1 MWADGWHLGNRR
13 VRTHP
18 GRDQPGI
25 WRQRVLQTLRDWDGK
40 QWEARCVSLL
50 RMRYKQPGQF
60 ERIPSADQGDLGI
73 EGFSHDGCVYQ
84 CYAPDGPLPTR
95 DRYERQRDKLTEDVG
110 KLATNQAELIAV
122 LGGVVIRLYAFMT
135 PTHDSR
141 RLNRHAKTKA
151 ADIRAMCLA
160 HCAEDFDIVIQTE
173 EDYAVE
179 QRELMDLGLNK
190 LHLTRVPM
198 PEAAVHSYCTS
209 NPDLIA
215 TIDGKLAN
223 IPGLGTSER
232 TALRMKLLRQKLIAD
247 NKLSEIRG
255 HNAPA
260 WERIQ
265 GMRADREAT
274 LEIESV
280 LSTEDP
286 GMLIAHTAQNY
297 RDCLRASM
305 TFLTESDASDLA
317 WGTTTD
323 WLAECPLDFRTGS
336 AL

>member
-1 MWADGWHLGNRR
+1 
-13 VRTHP
+13 VP
-18 GRDQPGI
+18 
-25 WRQRVLQTLRDWDGK
+25 QTPLDWDGK
-40 QWEARCVSLL
+40 GWEERCVSLL

-60 ERIPSADQGDLGI
+60 ERVPSTDQGDLGI
-73 EGFSHDGCVYQ
+73 EGFSHDGCAYQ
-84 CYAPDGPLPTR
+84 CYAPNTLLPTK

-110 KLATNQAELIAV
+110 KLITNQAELIAI
-122 LGGVVIRLYAFMT
+122 LGGVVIRVYAFMT

-151 ADIRAMCLA
+151 ADIRAKFLP
-160 HCAEDFDIVIQTE
+160 HCADDFDIVIQTE

-179 QRELMDLGLNK
+179 HRELMDLGLHK

-215 TIDGKLAN
+215 TIDGKLAKV
-223 IPGLGTSER
+223 PGLGTSDR
-232 TALRMKLLRQKLIAD
+232 TALRMQLLKEKLIAD

-286 GMLIAHTAQNY
+286 RTLIAHTAHQY
-297 RDCLRASM
+297 RDCLKESL
-305 TFLTESDASDLA
+305 TFLAEGDASDLA
-317 WGTTTD
+317 WGTTAD
-323 WLAECPLDFRTGS
+323 WLAECPLDFQDGS